1 MKIKDNINNFCARQQ
16 CACIGIQIQQHQ
28 QYEKDKITTN
38 TFVPLGGD
46 GACIGTVGDDYQGY
60 ERGADGICVS
70 HVQE

>member
-1 MKIKDNINNFCARQQ
+1 MFIFVQGSCCPQVDKI
-16 CACIGIQIQQHQ
+16 G
-28 QYEKDKITTN
+28 YEKDKITTN